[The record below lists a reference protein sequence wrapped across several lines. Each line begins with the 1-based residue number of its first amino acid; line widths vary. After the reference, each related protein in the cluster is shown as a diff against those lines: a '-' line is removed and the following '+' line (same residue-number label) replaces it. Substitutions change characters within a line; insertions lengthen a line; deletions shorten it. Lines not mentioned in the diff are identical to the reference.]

1 MAAAVRTEL
10 LHQAARELAATPWR
24 GRGAVVR
31 RAASVLNLS
40 VQRAHTLITDAGT
53 ELGVLERRTRR
64 SDAGTTA
71 MTDDELRL
79 ISGTIVQSDRGG
91 KQMLSLEDALDML
104 SAAGKLSTCLS
115 PSRVSQLLRQRNLH
129 PDQLRMPAPAVR
141 MRSEHPNAVWQIDAS
156 VCVLYRTP
164 KGEAALLDIEG
175 EVYKNKL
182 HNYTKVMNDL
192 LVRYVGTDH
201 ASGAIGVR
209 LYTGG
214 ETAENAL
221 DFLMWLMTQ
230 RENADGDSMPFYGA
244 PLMLY
249 TDQGSA
255 FKAGVFTA
263 FCRAMDIK
271 LIHHAPRNSRATGQV
286 ENAQNLVERG
296 LESRLKFLDPMTL
309 TMERLNAL
317 AELWMH
323 MYNST
328 RKHSRHGM
336 TRYGAWQRI
345 ERQQLRIVPELEVMR
360 ALPATVAQPRT
371 VTTDMR
377 VSFSLKAVGSH
388 EYDLRYVT
396 GVSVGDKVFV
406 TVNPYEMPN
415 VRVGVTDRQTGEIAW
430 HQVEP
435 VQKDRLGFDV
445 QAPVLGET
453 YRAMPNTDA
462 DRTRGEIVRDAYST
476 PLGRPGLEEARAM
489 QREKRLAPYQYQFD
503 PLADLKAAK
512 VPAYLP
518 RQGTEMGA
526 QAPSIEAVRLSVAE
540 ACKRVRARL
549 GERYDPSTYTWLT
562 ERYGAEGVPEDVV
575 DGIGAQ
581 PSMPATDEVPQLRVA
596 VGGQG

>member
-24 GRGAVVR
+24 GRGEVVR

-40 VQRAHTLITDAGT
+40 VQRAHALITDAGT
-53 ELGVLERRTRR
+53 ELGVLERRARR
-64 SDAGTTA
+64 SDAGKTS

-79 ISGTIVQSDRGG
+79 ISGAIVQSDRAG

-129 PDQLRMPAPAVR
+129 PDQLRQPSPAVR
-141 MRSEHPNAVWQIDAS
+141 MRSEHPNATWQVDAS

-164 KGEAALLDIEG
+164 QGEAVLLDIEG

-201 ASGAIGVR
+201 ASGSIGVR

-230 RENADGDSMPFYGA
+230 RENADGDAMPFYGA
-244 PLMLY
+244 PLTLY

-271 LIHHAPRNSRATGQV
+271 LIHHKPRNSRATGQV

-296 LESRLKFLDPMTL
+296 LESRLKFLDPVTL
-309 TMERLNAL
+309 TMDRLNAL

-323 MYNST
+323 FYNST

-336 TRYGAWQRI
+336 TRYGAWQLI
-345 ERQQLRIVPELEVMR
+345 EQHQLRIVPDLEVMR

-377 VSFSLKAVGSH
+377 VSFALKAVGSH
-388 EYDLRYVT
+388 DYDLRYVA
-396 GVSVGDKVFV
+396 GVSVGDKVFI
-406 TVNPYEMPN
+406 TVNPYEMPK
-415 VRVGVTDRQTGEIAW
+415 VRVGVTDGLTGEITW

-435 VQKDRLGFDV
+435 VQKDRLGFDL
-445 QAPVLGET
+445 QAPVLGEA
-453 YRAMPNTDA
+453 YRAMPNTDV
-462 DRTRGEIVRDAYST
+462 DRARGEIVRDAYST
-476 PLGRPGLEEARAM
+476 PLGRPGLEEARDM

-512 VPAYLP
+512 VPAYL
-518 RQGTEMGA
+518 RRMGTELDA
-526 QAPSIEAVRLSVAE
+526 QAPTIEDVRLSVAE
-540 ACKRVRARL
+540 ACKRLKARL
-549 GERYDPSTYTWLT
+549 GDRYDQGTYAWLT
-562 ERYGAEGVPEDVV
+562 ERYGAQGVPETVV
-575 DGIGAQ
+575 NGMGATTEA
-581 PSMPATDEVPQLRVA
+581 PDTTEGPQLRVA
-596 VGGQG
+596 AGGQ